1 MAGGRRRRWPG
12 GGGGGARSACPVLA
26 ATARR
31 PGALG
36 LPRAVALRRMTGG
49 RHPATM
55 GRTCPSAGLWPV
67 RTLCVLALCVHV
79 APSMYVAAL
88 RTFARPCCGLGVL
101 VQFCRRT
108 YLASESARTTP
119 LTAPA
124 FSPGVST
131 PVRPCPA
138 RLHLVQL
145 RLVRLRPARP
155 SWVLGVL
162 VQFCRRTYLDGE
174 SARTT
179 LPTAPVFSPDVSR
192 LVRPRPARSHPV
204 RLRPARSR
212 PVRPNR
218 HHAIAH
224 VCIVRAR
231 AMRVGCVRLGPAR
244 WGVVFVQGFAYVHLV
259 VALGVQHTQ
268 SA

>member
-26 ATARR
+26 TTARR

-49 RHPATM
+49 RRHPATM

-79 APSMYVAAL
+79 VPSMYVAAL
-88 RTFARPCCGLGVL
+88 RTFARPCCVLGVL

-108 YLASESARTTP
+108 HLDSESARTTP
-119 LTAPA
+119 PTAPA
-124 FSPGVST
+124 FSLGVST

-138 RLHLVQL
+138 RLHLVRL
-145 RLVRLRPARP
+145 RL
-155 SWVLGVL
+155 
-162 VQFCRRTYLDGE
+162 
-174 SARTT
+174 
-179 LPTAPVFSPDVSR
+179 
-192 LVRPRPARSHPV
+192 V

-231 AMRVGCVRLGPAR
+231 AMCV
-244 WGVVFVQGFAYVHLV
+244 LV
-259 VALGVQHTQ
+259 ACVCALRAGALCLCRDLPMYTLL
-268 SA
+268 SR

>member
-1 MAGGRRRRWPG
+1 M
-12 GGGGGARSACPVLA
+12 LA

-36 LPRAVALRRMTGG
+36 LLRAAALRRMTGG
-49 RHPATM
+49 RRHPATM

-79 APSMYVAAL
+79 VPSMYVAAL
-88 RTFARPCCGLGVL
+88 RTFARPCCVLGVL

-108 YLASESARTTP
+108 HLDSESARTTP
-119 LTAPA
+119 PTAPA
-124 FSPGVST
+124 FSLGVST

-138 RLHLVQL
+138 RLHLVRL
-145 RLVRLRPARP
+145 RL
-155 SWVLGVL
+155 
-162 VQFCRRTYLDGE
+162 
-174 SARTT
+174 
-179 LPTAPVFSPDVSR
+179 
-192 LVRPRPARSHPV
+192 V

-224 VCIVRAR
+224 VYIVRARAMHVCIVRAR
-231 AMRVGCVRLGPAR
+231 AMRVLVACVC
-244 WGVVFVQGFAYVHLV
+244 
-259 VALGVQHTQ
+259 ALRAGALCLCRDLPMYTLL
-268 SA
+268 SR

>member
-1 MAGGRRRRWPG
+1 M
-12 GGGGGARSACPVLA
+12 LA

-49 RHPATM
+49 RRHPATM

-88 RTFARPCCGLGVL
+88 RTFARPCCVLGVL

-108 YLASESARTTP
+108 YLDGESARTTP
-119 LTAPA
+119 PTAPA

-145 RLVRLRPARP
+145 RLVRLRPAR
-155 SWVLGVL
+155 
-162 VQFCRRTYLDGE
+162 
-174 SARTT
+174 
-179 LPTAPVFSPDVSR
+179 
-192 LVRPRPARSHPV
+192 
-204 RLRPARSR
+204 SR

-231 AMRVGCVRLGPAR
+231 AMHVCIVRARAMRVLVACVC
-244 WGVVFVQGFAYVHLV
+244 
-259 VALGVQHTQ
+259 ALRAGALCLCRDLPMYTLL
-268 SA
+268 SR

>member
-1 MAGGRRRRWPG
+1 M
-12 GGGGGARSACPVLA
+12 LA

-49 RHPATM
+49 RRHPATM

-88 RTFARPCCGLGVL
+88 RTFARPCCVLGVL

-108 YLASESARTTP
+108 YLDSESARTTP
-119 LTAPA
+119 PTAPA

-138 RLHLVQL
+138 RSDLVRL
-145 RLVRLRPARP
+145 RLVRLRPAP
-155 SWVLGVL
+155 
-162 VQFCRRTYLDGE
+162 C
-174 SARTT
+174 
-179 LPTAPVFSPDVSR
+179 
-192 LVRPRPARSHPV
+192 
-204 RLRPARSR
+204 
-212 PVRPNR
+212 
-218 HHAIAH
+218 AIAPCAPKSPPCYCACLH
-224 VCIVRAR
+224 CAR
-231 AMRVGCVRLGPAR
+231 PCYACVGCVRLRPAR

-259 VALGVQHTQ
+259 VALVRRQHRLVRRHR
-268 SA
+268 SPRC

>member
-49 RHPATM
+49 RRHPATM

-88 RTFARPCCGLGVL
+88 RTFARPCC
-101 VQFCRRT
+101 
-108 YLASESARTTP
+108 
-119 LTAPA
+119 
-124 FSPGVST
+124 
-131 PVRPCPA
+131 
-138 RLHLVQL
+138 
-145 RLVRLRPARP
+145 
-155 SWVLGVL
+155 VLGVL

-174 SARTT
+174 SDRTT
-179 LPTAPVFSPDVSR
+179 PPTAPAFSSGVSPP
-192 LVRPRPARSHPV
+192 VRPYPARSHLVRLRLV

-212 PVRPNR
+212 PVRHSAIAHVCIVVRLRPARSRPVR
-218 HHAIAH
+218 HNAIAH

-231 AMRVGCVRLGPAR
+231 AMRVLVACVC
-244 WGVVFVQGFAYVHLV
+244 
-259 VALGVQHTQ
+259 ALRAGALCLCRGSPMYTLL
-268 SA
+268 SR